1 MRSPTGSLALAASC
15 HKESGLQEIMKRKF
29 LSLRRFNPMEHPRIF
44 RMIVNS
50 WPPYLGAGI
59 TVEEIADDWRTIR
72 VAMKLRWYNRNY
84 VNSHFGGSL
93 FSMTDPFYMLMLLR
107 NLSRDYV
114 VWDMAARIQYLK
126 PGRGT
131 VSAVFSLTSERLDE
145 IRAKAESGNKVTEIF
160 LVDVV
165 DAQGER
171 IATVKKTLYIRKKLP
186 AGAVAGKGD
195 AAQVPSLAEGASP
208 IILSSSWGRIEVA
221 GIGPGKDWK
230 IWPGGGRGW
239 DWSEH
244 DTGHSQGIQ
253 PGDVRELIDRGSRV
267 VILTTGR
274 LGRLK
279 VPRETLD
286 LLEAEGVKVL
296 VANTAKGIDLYN
308 EYTRSGVAV
317 GGLFHATC

>member
-1 MRSPTGSLALAASC
+1 
-15 HKESGLQEIMKRKF
+15 MKRKF
-29 LSLRRFNPMEHPRIF
+29 LSLPWFNPMDHPRIF

-50 WPPYLGAGI
+50 WPPYLGACI
-59 TVEEIADDWRTIR
+59 AVEEIADDWRSIR
-72 VAMKLRWYNRNY
+72 VAMKLRWYNRNH

-107 NLSRDYV
+107 NLGRDFV

-126 PGRGT
+126 PERGT

-186 AGAVAGKGD
+186 AGVVAGTGGVD
-195 AAQVPSLAEGASP
+195 QETPSAGAISP
-208 IILSSSWGRIEVA
+208 AILSSSWGRIEVA

-230 IWPGGGRGW
+230 IWPGGGRAW

-244 DTGHSQGIQ
+244 DTGHRQGIQ
-253 PGDVRELIDRGSRV
+253 PGDVRELIDRGSQV

-279 VPRETLD
+279 VPRDTID
-286 LLEAEGVKVL
+286 LLEAEGKKVI
-296 VANTAKGIDLYN
+296 VTSTGKGVDLYN
-308 EYTRSGVAV
+308 EYARGGAAV

>member
-1 MRSPTGSLALAASC
+1 
-15 HKESGLQEIMKRKF
+15 MKGKY
-29 LSLRRFNPMEHPRIF
+29 LSLPRFNPMDHPRIF

-50 WPPYLGAGI
+50 WPPYLGAAI
-59 TVEEIADDWRTIR
+59 AVEEIADDWRTIK

-84 VNSHFGGSL
+84 VHSHFGGSL

-107 NLSRDYV
+107 NLGRDYV

-131 VSAVFSLTSERLDE
+131 VRAVFSLTSDRLDE
-145 IRAKAESGNKVTEIF
+145 IREKAESGNKVTEIF

-171 IATVKKTLYIRKKLP
+171 VANVKKTLYIRKKLP
-186 AGAVAGKGD
+186 AGSVAGEGEV
-195 AAQVPSLAEGASP
+195 AQETPSAEGASP
-208 IILSSSWGRIEVA
+208 IILSSGWGRIEVT
-221 GIGPGKDWK
+221 GIGQGKDWK
-230 IWPGGGRGW
+230 IWPGGGRAW

-244 DTGHSQGIQ
+244 DTGHRRGIQ
-253 PGDVRELIDRGSRV
+253 PGDVWELIDRGSQV

-279 VPRETLD
+279 VARETRD
-286 LLEAEGVKVL
+286 LLEARGIKVV
-296 VANTAKGIDLYN
+296 VANTAKGIEFYN
-308 EYTRSGVAV
+308 EYARSGAAV

>member
-1 MRSPTGSLALAASC
+1 M
-15 HKESGLQEIMKRKF
+15 ERKF
-29 LSLRRFNPMEHPRIF
+29 LSLSRFNPMDHPRIF

-50 WPPYLGAGI
+50 WPPYLGACI
-59 TVEEIADDWRTIR
+59 AVEEIADDWRTLR

-93 FSMTDPFYMLMLLR
+93 FSMTDPFYMLMLLH
-107 NLSRDYV
+107 NLGRDFV

-131 VSAVFSLTSERLDE
+131 VSAVFSLTSGRLDE
-145 IRAKAESGNKVTEIF
+145 IRVKAESGNKVTEIF

-165 DAQGER
+165 DTQGER

-186 AGAVAGKGD
+186 AGVVAGTGGGH
-195 AAQVPSLAEGASP
+195 QETPSAGAISP
-208 IILSSSWGRIEVA
+208 AILSSSWGRIEVA

-230 IWPGGGRGW
+230 IWPGGGRAW

-244 DTGHSQGIQ
+244 DTDHRQGIQ
-253 PGDVRELIDRGSRV
+253 PGDVRELIDRGSQV

-279 VPRETLD
+279 VPRDTID
-286 LLEAEGVKVL
+286 LLEAEGKKVI
-296 VANTAKGIDLYN
+296 VTSTGKGVDLYN
-308 EYTRSGVAV
+308 EYARRGAAV

>member
-1 MRSPTGSLALAASC
+1 
-15 HKESGLQEIMKRKF
+15 MKRKI
-29 LSLRRFNPMEHPRIF
+29 LSLPRFNPMDHPRIF
-44 RMIVNS
+44 RMIVSS

-59 TVEEIADDWRTIR
+59 AVEEIAHDWRTIR

-107 NLSRDYV
+107 NLGRGYV

-131 VSAVFSLTSERLDE
+131 LRAVFSLDPERLDE
-145 IRAKAESGNKVTEIF
+145 IREKAEFGNKVTEIF

-165 DAQGER
+165 DAQGEKV
-171 IATVKKTLYIRKKLP
+171 ATVKKTLYIRKKLP
-186 AGAVAGKGD
+186 AGTVAGKGD
-195 AAQVPSLAEGASP
+195 VAQAPTPAEGASP
-208 IILSSSWGRIEVA
+208 SIISSSWGRIEVA
-221 GIGPGKDWK
+221 GVGPGKDWK

-244 DTGHSQGIQ
+244 DTGHRRGIQ
-253 PGDVRELIDRGSRV
+253 PGDVRELIDRGCQV

-279 VPRETLD
+279 VPLD
-286 LLEAEGVKVL
+286 TIELLEGKGIKVL

-308 EYTRSGVAV
+308 EYARSGVAV
-317 GGLFHATC
+317 GGLFHTTC